1 MNEKKKERSYII
13 VYKDFMDDDSYDFRD
28 KYINTL
34 IKGLSLQSFN
44 GVTVASVDNIL
55 TILGFVSNSKNK
67 LAIKESIEKLVAG
80 GELLMYSDFGCSNIV
95 KEVSYSNTYFFKPKI
110 RRGSYYSKIYHDD
123 FTKLLNIDDKN
134 KMKMFPVYYSIISKL
149 YDAESSDGYTLI
161 NVEDI
166 GRETG
171 INRKTV
177 SKYTK
182 LLMDSKLIYYNT
194 NKIAK
199 DKVKNAYSR
208 WENRAVVDA
217 LNKD

>member
-1 MNEKKKERSYII
+1 MSEKKKERSYII

-80 GELLMYSDFGCSNIV
+80 GELLMYSDFGCSDIV

-110 RRGSYYSKIYHDD
+110 HRGSYYSKIYHDD
-123 FTKLLNIDDKN
+123 FTKLLSIDDKN

-149 YDAESSDGYTLI
+149 YDTESSDRYTLI

-182 LLMDSKLIYYNT
+182 LLMDSELIYYNT

-208 WENRAVVDA
+208 WEDRAVVDA
-217 LNKD
+217 LK